1 MNGFTSDWL
10 ALREP
15 FDRAARAAAAATL
28 DLPSLIAG
36 RSAEDGSLSV
46 IDLACGTGANLR
58 ELAPRLGGP
67 QRWRLIDH
75 DPVLL
80 NAVAPALAGWASARG
95 HRFEQ
100 HGDLLHV
107 EGRGENGLAFAAA
120 VQTGRLD
127 LARDLNTLPF
137 ARTQLVTA
145 SALLDLV
152 SADWLR
158 ALLDQAL
165 AARCALLFALNVDG
179 RTAWDPA
186 DDHDELVHAAFA
198 AHQRRD
204 KGFLGPAL
212 GGQAVEQA
220 ALWLGA
226 AGYRVRQADSD
237 WIIDASQPG
246 PSHPAAAALQR
257 AMIEGMATAASEQAP
272 DNEAAIRAWRQRRLA
287 LLERSCLRV
296 GHTDLI
302 AMP

>member
-10 ALREP
+10 TLREP
-15 FDRAARAAAAATL
+15 FDRAARAAAATTL
-28 DLPSLIAG
+28 DLPSCIAG
-36 RSAEDGSLSV
+36 RSGDDGMLSA

-58 ELAPRLGGP
+58 ELAPRLGGA

-75 DPVLL
+75 DPLLL
-80 NAVAPALAGWASARG
+80 NAVAPALARWASASG

-100 HGDLLHV
+100 HGDVLHL

-120 VQTGRLD
+120 VQTLRLD
-127 LARDLNTLPF
+127 LARDLHTLPF
-137 ARTQLVTA
+137 ADTQLVTA

-158 ALLDQAL
+158 ALIDQAG

-179 RTAWDPA
+179 RTAWDPT
-186 DDHDELVHAAFA
+186 DGDDELVHTAFA

-220 ALWLGA
+220 VQSLNT
-226 AGYRVRQADSD
+226 AGYRVFQPASD

-246 PSHPAAAALQR
+246 PSRPAAAALQR
-257 AMIEGMATAASEQAP
+257 AMIEGMAAAASEQATE
-272 DNEAAIRAWRQRRLA
+272 NEAAICAWRERRLA
-287 LLERSCLRV
+287 LLERSRLRV

-302 AMP
+302 AVP